1 MIRYYI
7 GRFIEIYY
15 SVTWGGASRFITIL
29 QWGGY
34 LGTPNLYYVI
44 YGRPLKGLYAFIYGK
59 KWIWS
64 GVTDLLQTDSQLKI
78 ELLSS

>member
-1 MIRYYI
+1 MITFLGPHDNSII
-7 GRFIEIYY
+7 GRGR
-15 SVTWGGASRFITIL
+15 GGS
-29 QWGGY
+29 